1 MSKQKQSI
9 LFCKDLSFAYIKK
22 NLVLKDVNLDI
33 FKNEFIAIIGPN
45 GGGKTTFL
53 KLICGLLQPQKG
65 ELLIFGKKPNH
76 QNQTSKTMSYVP
88 QNVAKKSQIPLSVQE
103 IVLSGLLKS
112 SSLFP
117 KYPKKEKEKAQEIL
131 EEMDLL
137 NESKKPFNNLSLGL
151 AECALIARALISNPN
166 LLLLD
171 EPTSYVDTQRSQKIL
186 ELLKKRSQKTTIL
199 MVCHEMSF
207 VSAYVTKVLCIHE
220 SVSFHKTERITEKI
234 KKDLYQPKV
243 KIVKHRCQ

>member
-1 MSKQKQSI
+1 M
-9 LFCKDLSFAYIKK
+9 
-22 NLVLKDVNLDI
+22 
-33 FKNEFIAIIGPN
+33 IAIIGPN

-65 ELLIFGKKPNH
+65 ELLIFGEKPNH
-76 QNQTSKTMSYVP
+76 QNYTSKTMSYVP
-88 QNVAKKSQIPLSVQE
+88 QNIAKKSQIPLTVQE
-103 IVLSGLLKS
+103 IVLSGLLKK

-117 KYPKKEKEKAQEIL
+117 GYTKKEKEKAKNIL
-131 EEMDLL
+131 GEMNLL
-137 NESKKPFNNLSLGL
+137 NESKKPFNDLSLGL
-151 AECALIARALISNPN
+151 AECVLTARALVSEPN

-171 EPTSYVDTQRSQKIL
+171 EPTSYVDIKRSQKIL
-186 ELLKKRSQKTTIL
+186 DLLKKKSQKTAIL
-199 MVCHEMSF
+199 MVCHDMSF
-207 VSAYVTKVLCIHE
+207 VSAYVTKVLCINE